1 MAEFQP
7 NPDQCLSNQPKAD
20 NPFRLAE
27 DQEAIALAKQL
38 QQELNEISS
47 LPVTVYLLLDTTI
60 DNLYGEAKNPR
71 YGSPIYGVVG
81 HYSPMSLKFELNK
94 WGLDTDTD
102 LVIYFTKDEVINKC
116 GRILQQGD
124 LIYDTK
130 LQRLFEVT
138 EQNDDTNFN
147 FEFINQYV
155 FCKRRLGDVPLL
167 GGDQYEQP
175 KEGQDIATTEEL
187 DDRRKDNFFS
197 Y

>member
-1 MAEFQP
+1 MSEFEV
-7 NPDQCLSNQPKAD
+7 NPDKCLSNLPKQD
-20 NPFRLAE
+20 NPFRLADTPE
-27 DQEAIALAKQL
+27 DVELAKQL

-47 LPVTVYLLLDTTI
+47 LPVTVYLLIDTTI
-60 DNLYGEAKNPR
+60 DNLYGESKNPR
-71 YGSPIYGVVG
+71 YGSPISNVVG

-116 GRILQQGD
+116 GRLIQQGD

-155 FCKRRLGDVPLL
+155 FCKRKLGDVPTL
-167 GGDQYEQP
+167 GGSEYQQP
-175 KEGQDIATTEEL
+175 KEGQDVASTEEL
-187 DDRRKDNFFS
+187 DNRRKDNFYS